1 MVIVDLL
8 KDRLPGP
15 LEDAQAHPRVVVA
28 WHLAEP
34 AHIALNGS
42 QPPVGHGRGPGVEHS
57 T

>member
-1 MVIVDLL
+1 VDLL

-15 LEDAQAHPRVVVA
+15 LEDAQAHPRMVVA

-42 QPPVGHGRGPGVEHS
+42 QPSISHGGAPGDEDS